1 MGLYTRHCG
10 VVKPCRGTDSI
21 VEGVPSPAKPLIETA
36 RNIVVTQAQRRQLT
50 TGSRIYADWDID
62 ALTNTMAEVLVAE
75 SFPPRIVPTV

>member
-1 MGLYTRHCG
+1 M
-10 VVKPCRGTDSI
+10 
-21 VEGVPSPAKPLIETA
+21 PSPAKPLIETA
-36 RNIVVTQAQRRQLT
+36 RNIVVTQAQRRRLT